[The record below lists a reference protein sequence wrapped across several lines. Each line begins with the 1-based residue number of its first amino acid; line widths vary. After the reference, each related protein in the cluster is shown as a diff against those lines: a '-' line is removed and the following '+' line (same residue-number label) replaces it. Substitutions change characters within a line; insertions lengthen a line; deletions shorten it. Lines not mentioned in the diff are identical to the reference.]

1 MATANL
7 TKRTVDAAKAAA
19 KNQFIWDDEVRG
31 FGLKVT
37 PAGGKVF
44 VLQYRMGGRGSSTRR
59 YTIGTYGSPWTPDA
73 ARKEALRLAGLV
85 RLGTDPLSEKQE
97 RQRVATDL
105 AFGIYADLF
114 LREYVRREW
123 KASYGDAERIFR
135 LHIKPALKNKPLP
148 LIRKS
153 DIAALFDGVPAH
165 QVALRRKVHAV
176 LSRLFR
182 WAVGRGDIERSPL
195 EGAEPPPVP
204 ASRDRWLNDAELRL
218 AWLAADELGYPFGPL
233 YRLLIGTGQRRE
245 EVSALD
251 WKELHRA
258 SAEWHLPGS
267 RSKNALPTTVHLSVP
282 VIAELDRI
290 AGGDKWPRRGLVF
303 STTGKTPVS
312 GYSRAKA
319 RLDREML
326 ALARKEAEATGDDPA
341 HVEVEGWRAHD
352 LRRTLATGLQR
363 LGVRFEVVEAVLNHV
378 SGAKSGVAGVYQRH
392 SWTSEKKDALDA
404 WAAHLERVVSG
415 ADETNVITLASRRA

>member
-19 KNQFIWDDEVRG
+19 KDLFIWDDEVRG

-37 PAGGKVF
+37 PRGGKVF
-44 VLQYRMGGRGSSTRR
+44 VLQYRMGGRGSPTRR
-59 YTIGTYGSPWTPDA
+59 YTIGTYGSPWTPDG
-73 ARKEALRLAGLV
+73 ARKEARRLAELV
-85 RLGTDPLSEKQE
+85 RIGTDPISEKQE

-105 AFGIYADLF
+105 AFGLYADLF
-114 LREYVRREW
+114 LREYVKREW
-123 KASYGDAERIFR
+123 KASYGDAERAFR
-135 LHIKPALKNKPLP
+135 LHIKPALKSKPLP
-148 LIRKS
+148 LIRKA
-153 DIAALFDGVPAH
+153 DIAALYDAIPPA
-165 QVALRRKVHAV
+165 QIALRRKVHAI
-176 LSRLFR
+176 LSRMFR

-204 ASRDRWLNDAELRL
+204 ASRDRWLSDAELRL
-218 AWLAADELGYPFGPL
+218 AWLASGDLGYPFGPL

-251 WKELHRA
+251 WKELHRG

-267 RSKNALPTTVHLSVP
+267 RSKNGLPTTIHLSAPMV
-282 VIAELDRI
+282 AELDGI

-303 STTGKTPVS
+303 STTGETAVS
-312 GYSRAKA
+312 GYSRAKK
-319 RLDREML
+319 RLDAAML
-326 ALARKEAEATGDDPA
+326 KRARAEATEADEDPA
-341 HVEVEGWRAHD
+341 HVEIEPWRTHD

-363 LGVRFEVVEAVLNHV
+363 LGIRFEVTEAVLNHV

-392 SWTSEKKDALDA
+392 SWGAEKKDALDA
-404 WAAHLERVVSG
+404 WAAHLERQVNG
-415 ADETNVITLASRRA
+415 AEETNVVPLAARA